1 MCPFDIEENKY
12 NVRRLFH
19 FFDINFKNFYF
30 FKKIEEFLQ
39 IVFADLD
46 KLNLVMLVRFQ
57 AIKMTISSKVVKSD
71 SKIIICKSKSVTHSV
86 SAIIIS
92 F

>member
-19 FFDINFKNFYF
+19 FFDINFQKLLFL
-30 FKKIEEFLQ
+30 KKIEEFLQ

-46 KLNLVMLVRFQ
+46 KLKLVKFG
-57 AIKMTISSKVVKSD
+57 
-71 SKIIICKSKSVTHSV
+71 
-86 SAIIIS
+86 
-92 F
+92 